1 MDLKRFVEIKKTT
14 QLANGE
20 KVDFSKYKDQL
31 RKLLDKYVTANDVE
45 VLSQEISLTDMRE
58 FNQFI
63 EDQKNGL
70 SKRSQAKAIAAQT
83 SRVISERYKQDEVF
97 YKNFSDRIQKLLEEL
112 RNAKAEDIATLF
124 DQAKAIQSQVENYED
139 SDIPEILRNQKNTHA
154 FFRNT
159 WSFVENAG
167 LSKDEFADVIKHI
180 VRVIQTHK
188 IVDFESNISV
198 KRAVL
203 IDIEDFL
210 LDDVDANITPQQAEL
225 IAQKCWE
232 LAVENRDNI

>member
-1 MDLKRFVEIKKTT
+1 
-14 QLANGE
+14 LANGE

-97 YKNFSDRIQKLLEEL
+97 YKNFSDRIQKLLEDL

-124 DQAKAIQSQVENYED
+124 DQAKGIQAQVENYED
-139 SDIPEILRNQKNTHA
+139 SDIPEILREQKNTHA

-159 WSFVENAG
+159 WNFVENSG
-167 LSKDEFADVIKHI
+167 MNKDEFADVIKHI

-203 IDIEDFL
+203 IEIEDFL
-210 LDDVDANITPQQAEL
+210 LDDVNANITPQQAEL